1 MRTRKV
7 EKKISGKIFKC
18 ILYLLLCDILN
29 YRAMKNLKLELQG
42 MWNFT
47 GSCWHQ
53 NFLVHGLS
61 SLKIFRT
68 EFKIYLIQ
76 AWCAY
81 SKDCYSGF
89 GRFSKK
95 DSITGD
101 KRCADFQIFL
111 LIAIKLPFKHFIFYT
126 KDGWELAEIKDPED
140 KLNLKFRHTLSILT
154 VSE

>member
-1 MRTRKV
+1 M
-7 EKKISGKIFKC
+7 KKKKTGKILKC

-42 MWNFT
+42 MWNPT

-61 SLKIFRT
+61 NPKSSGLNSKSIWFKPDVHTQRIVIVALGDFPKKILSQET
-68 EFKIYLIQ
+68 STK
-76 AWCAY
+76 
-81 SKDCYSGF
+81 
-89 GRFSKK
+89 
-95 DSITGD
+95 
-101 KRCADFQIFL
+101 DFQIFL